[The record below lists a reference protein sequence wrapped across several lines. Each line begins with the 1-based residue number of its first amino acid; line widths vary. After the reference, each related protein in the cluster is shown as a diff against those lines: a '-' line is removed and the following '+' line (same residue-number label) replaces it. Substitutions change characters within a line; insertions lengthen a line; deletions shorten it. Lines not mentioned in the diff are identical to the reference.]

1 MQTDPSH
8 LVAVLRIANYP
19 LREGGVRATSGP
31 PLLVI
36 QAAGGQPIQPT
47 STFTVILQGGQ
58 SGFSAGY
65 AFRVMTCLNIMLL
78 VFNGIYISYETFPG
92 PGENPGKTGKGL

>member
-19 LREGGVRATSGP
+19 LRATSGT

-36 QAAGGQPIQPT
+36 KAAGGQPIQPT
-47 STFTVILQGGQ
+47 PTFTVMLQGGQ
-58 SGFSAGY
+58 RGFSAGY

-92 PGENPGKTGKGL
+92 PGGNLGKTGKGP